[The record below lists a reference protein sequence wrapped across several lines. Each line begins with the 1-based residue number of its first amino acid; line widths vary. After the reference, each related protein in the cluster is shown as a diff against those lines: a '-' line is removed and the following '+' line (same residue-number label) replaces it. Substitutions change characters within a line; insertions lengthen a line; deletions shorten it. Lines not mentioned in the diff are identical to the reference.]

1 MKNGKGNIKVFF
13 RFLKLLGQ
21 ALPIFLFAMIIHMV
35 GDNFLYLTLA
45 YFVDRLMDM
54 AQAGN
59 AAGLGGLILGCV
71 IANLTAL
78 AVFFV
83 FGAFYDIYAK
93 RGNAIV
99 QRMMIDKLLKL
110 PMSYFDKHHTGEIVT
125 KLMSD
130 ADTASQIFT
139 SRLRRVTTPLMSVI
153 VYVIPM
159 LLFCPQLAVC
169 LVLLNLL
176 SLFVHAK
183 YIPAMKAIG
192 RETSQA
198 KSRVIQSFMDVVNG
212 RDTMRVY
219 SGGRLLWERHDVANE
234 QNAGIG
240 RRYWGKVAALGSWN
254 TLFDMTF
261 AVGFLVVSVFFIE
274 RGWCSVGEV
283 AAIYTLYG
291 TFSYN
296 FLELGKYI
304 PELINCIA
312 RAEIVFEFMEEPEED
327 RGGGMGAADH
337 VERTDS
343 VEDFGYDKRAK
354 AAGRTRCATGNIVFR
369 DVSFG
374 YGDRRIL
381 HHCNVEFQ
389 GNQSTAVT
397 GQTGI
402 GKSTLLKLLLKFY
415 MPQEG
420 RIFIGSRDSAQIDT
434 ADLRSQM
441 AYVPQDTWL
450 FHETIRENIRY
461 GNPEAS
467 DAEIIEAAKVA
478 NAHDFI
484 CRLPEGYDTVL
495 RDGGSSLSGGE
506 RQRIALARAFVRKAP
521 ILLLDEATSAL
532 DNQNETE
539 VQAAIAKLIVGKTA
553 LVVAHRKLTI
563 QSCVQRFQFPH
574 MVE

>member
-1 MKNGKGNIKVFF
+1 MKSYKVFF
-13 RFLKLLGQ
+13 RFLRLLGQ

-54 AQAGN
+54 AQARSMD
-59 AAGLGGLILGCV
+59 GLGRLVLVCV
-71 IANLTAL
+71 IVNLIAL

-83 FGAFYDIYAK
+83 FGALYDIYAK

-99 QRMMIDKLLKL
+99 QKMMIRKLLKL
-110 PMSYFDKHHTGEIVT
+110 PMEYFDKHHTGEIVA

-153 VYVIPM
+153 VYIIPM
-159 LLFCPQLAVC
+159 LLLCPQLAGC
-169 LVLLNLL
+169 LVLLNVL
-176 SLFVHAK
+176 SLWINTK
-183 YIPAMKAIG
+183 YMPAMKEAG
-192 RETSQA
+192 KEASRA
-198 KSRVIQSFMDVVNG
+198 KSRLVQSFMDIVNG
-212 RDTMRVY
+212 RDTIRIY
-219 SGGRLLWERHDVANE
+219 SGGTLLKERHDKANG
-234 QNAGIG
+234 QNARIS
-240 RRYWGKVAALGSWN
+240 RQYWSNVAKLGGWN
-254 TLFDMTF
+254 TFFDMTF
-261 AVGFLVVSVFFIE
+261 AVGVLVLAVFFIE

-304 PELINCIA
+304 PELVNCIA
-312 RAEIVFEFMEEPEED
+312 RAEIVFDFMEEAEENSG
-327 RGGGMGAADH
+327 RNHECAEYAEAA
-337 VERTDS
+337 ESTES
-343 VEDFGYDKRAK
+343 AEFGTA
-354 AAGRTRCATGNIVFR
+354 NIMLR

-374 YGDRRIL
+374 YGDNEIL

-389 GNQSTAVT
+389 ANKSTAVT

-402 GKSTLLKLLLKFY
+402 GKSTLLKLLLRFY
-415 MPQEG
+415 TPCEG
-420 RIFIGSRDSAQIDT
+420 HIFIGDRDITEICLEA
-434 ADLRSQM
+434 LRSKI

-461 GNPEAS
+461 GNLEA
-467 DAEIIEAAKVA
+467 DHAEIIEAAKAA
-478 NAHDFI
+478 NAHEFN
-484 CRLPEGYDTVL
+484 CKLPDGYDTIL

-506 RQRIALARAFVRKAP
+506 RQRIALARAFVKNAP

-539 VQAAIAKLIVGKTA
+539 VQAAIVKLIGDKTA
-553 LVVAHRKLTI
+553 LVVAHRRLTI
-563 QSCVQRFQFPH
+563 AFCEERYEMSF
-574 MVE
+574 

>member
-1 MKNGKGNIKVFF
+1 MKDKKGNIKVFF
-13 RFLKLLGQ
+13 RFLGLLGQ

-45 YFVDRLMDM
+45 YFVDRLTDM
-54 AQAGN
+54 ALAGS
-59 AAGLGGLILGCV
+59 AVGLAGLVSGCV
-71 IANLTAL
+71 AANLIAL

-83 FGAFYDIYAK
+83 FGALYDIYAK

-110 PMSYFDKHHTGEIVT
+110 PMAYFDRHHTGEIVT

-153 VYVIPM
+153 VYMIPM
-159 LLFCPQLAVC
+159 VLFCPQLAAC

-176 SLFVHAK
+176 SLVVHTR

-192 RETSQA
+192 RETSWA
-198 KSRVIQSFMDVVNG
+198 KSRLIQNFMDVVNG
-212 RDTMRVY
+212 RDTMHVY
-219 SGGRLLWERHDVANE
+219 SGGKLLLERHGTANE

-240 RRYWGKVAALGSWN
+240 RLYWGKVAALGSWN
-254 TLFDMTF
+254 TLFDMIF

-312 RAEIVFEFMEEPEED
+312 RAEIVFEFMEEPEEE
-327 RGGGMGAADH
+327 RGGGMEAADH
-337 VERTDS
+337 VEQTDA
-343 VEDFGYDKRAK
+343 VWDFGYDKRAK
-354 AAGRTRCATGNIVFR
+354 ASGRTGCAAGNIVFR

-374 YGDRRIL
+374 YGDHRIL
-381 HHCNVEFQ
+381 HHCNAEFQ

-420 RIFIGSRDSAQIDT
+420 QIFIGNRDIAQIDT
-434 ADLRSQM
+434 ETLRSQI

-461 GNPEAS
+461 GNPEAD
-467 DAEIIEAAKVA
+467 DAKIIEAAKAA

-484 CRLPEGYDTVL
+484 CKLPEGYNTVL
-495 RDGGSSLSGGE
+495 RDGGSILSGGE
-506 RQRIALARAFVRKAP
+506 RQRIALARAFVREAP

-532 DNQNETE
+532 DNQNETQI
-539 VQAAIAKLIVGKTA
+539 QAAITKLITDKTA
-553 LVVAHRKLTI
+553 LVVAHSKLTI
-563 QSCVQRFQFPH
+563 KSCVQRFQFPN